1 MDMFV
6 ISSGMLAVALI
17 LNLLGSV
24 LKYRTG
30 TPNELIAVILT
41 AISFIL
47 WCLIGA
53 WKSLDMYGAEFWYEV
68 IFTHGISLGLPTS
81 ALAITGWD
89 ILHGLHRFRKNRRE
103 NATGK
108 EGKHEG

>member
-1 MDMFV
+1 MDIFV
-6 ISSGMLAVALI
+6 ITSGMLAIALT

-41 AISFIL
+41 AVSFLI
-47 WCLIGA
+47 WCLIGV
-53 WKSLDMYGAEFWYEV
+53 WKNAGNGLYGGAFWYEV
-68 IFTHGISLGLPTS
+68 LFANGFSLGLPTA

-89 ILHGLHRFRKNRRE
+89 ILHGIHRFRKNRKKK
-103 NATGK
+103 AGK
-108 EGKHEG
+108 GEVKE

>member
-1 MDMFV
+1 MDIFV

-30 TPNELIAVILT
+30 TPNELIAV
-41 AISFIL
+41 
-47 WCLIGA
+47 
-53 WKSLDMYGAEFWYEV
+53 
-68 IFTHGISLGLPTS
+68 
-81 ALAITGWD
+81 TGWD
-89 ILHGLHRFRKNRRE
+89 ILHGIHRFRKNRRE

-108 EGKHEG
+108 EGKKA